1 MKLKKTKKK
10 VIAAVASAV
19 CFAAMLTTTAY
30 ASGDVAGAVTSTW
43 NTARSQIVSVVNNVV
58 FPCLDVILA
67 VLLFMKKR
75 VLVGMATLLLSLSL
89 LMAQEIPAGVITAF
103 KRGSSQELSKYMG
116 DKVNLVLQGR
126 STSVDKQKATAMMQE
141 FFTENKVSG
150 FNVNHQGD
158 RKSVV

>member
-1 MKLKKTKKK
+1 
-10 VIAAVASAV
+10 
-19 CFAAMLTTTAY
+19 
-30 ASGDVAGAVTSTW
+30 
-43 NTARSQIVSVVNNVV
+43 
-58 FPCLDVILA
+58 
-67 VLLFMKKR
+67 MKKR

-126 STSVDKQKATAMMQE
+126 STSVDKQKATAMMQD

-150 FNVNHQGD
+150 FNVNHQGKRD
-158 RKSVV
+158 ESSFVIGTLTTTKGKFRVNCFLKKVQTQYLIHQIRIDKINE

>member
-1 MKLKKTKKK
+1 
-10 VIAAVASAV
+10 
-19 CFAAMLTTTAY
+19 
-30 ASGDVAGAVTSTW
+30 
-43 NTARSQIVSVVNNVV
+43 
-58 FPCLDVILA
+58 
-67 VLLFMKKR
+67 MKKR

-150 FNVNHQGD
+150 FNVNHQGKRD
-158 RKSVV
+158 ESSFVIGTLATTNGNFRVNCFLKKVQNQYLIH